1 MPRLEHLRRA
11 SFFTLFPL
19 VVGAF
24 AVFIAS
30 VSAYVPFQQARRIA
44 GQQAVD
50 RAADKASVGANLLH
64 EQQRSLAS
72 FARATALQ
80 LGDTGDGPGDVT
92 ALDGFIAGLSR
103 ELEPA
108 SGGPGAPM
116 SATPAQGC
124 LPASPIP
131 AAPEGCGAGVLGVT
145 RAVGGSPA
153 SALLARA
160 GAVLGPDLALSRWLT
175 REAVSPPPFAGN
187 PDDGVPWMFASS
199 VVHTPSGRS
208 TALTVVVAQ
217 PNIVDDLALE
227 LRSAGTD
234 QPQVGIVHGGRY
246 VVGGR
251 IAGRLVS
258 PGDTLQPEL
267 ASAVSDTGAA
277 ATDLDGSRYA
287 VAASLLGNGDRL
299 LLVSPVVSDPGAL
312 ITPGLVISWASI
324 VIILV
329 LVTGHFFTRHWQMLK
344 GAEARAAVASHLD
357 APRPLADRL
366 EAVCRQLRTTTR
378 AASALVVIGGDDVV
392 RPYVCHVGLDAPD
405 AGRLLEGG
413 GPLAAVAEMRRRRTV
428 EMAAPADS
436 EEARCGIRR
445 LCAAPLLMGSG
456 MYGVVAIADRPR
468 GFIDADRA
476 QLSDAAE
483 RLALAVERDRILSV
497 RTIEASTD
505 ALTGLPNRRSLVE
518 HLDRQLAIA
527 ERARAPLSVLMLD
540 LDRLKEI
547 NDTHG
552 HAAGDAALRAF
563 ARTLSS
569 TIRRSDLA
577 ARLSGDEFVIVMA
590 NTRGRDARE
599 VAEKIRAA
607 VAAVELPVGAS
618 GTTVRLGVS
627 IGGAAFPEVRGG
639 GAERLLERADAALY
653 AAKRDGRDRVRFN
666 HGRISAA

>member
-1 MPRLEHLRRA
+1 MRRPELLRRA
-11 SFFTLFPL
+11 SFFTLLPL

-50 RAADKASVGANLLH
+50 RAADKASVGANLLL
-64 EQQRSLAS
+64 EQQRSLTA

-80 LGDTGDGPGDVT
+80 LGDTGDGPGDVV
-92 ALDGFIAGLSR
+92 ALDRVIADLSR

-108 SGGPGAPM
+108 AGGPGTPA
-116 SATPAQGC
+116 STAPAQGC
-124 LPASPIP
+124 LPTPPLP
-131 AAPEGCGAGVLGVT
+131 AVPQGCGAGVLGIT
-145 RAVGGSPA
+145 RAVHGSAA
-153 SALLARA
+153 STLLARA
-160 GAVLGPDLALSRWLT
+160 GAVLGPDLALSRWLL
-175 REAVSPPPFAGN
+175 REAVAPPRFAGN
-187 PDDGVPWMFASS
+187 PDDGVPWMFATYA
-199 VVHTPSGRS
+199 VHTPAGRDTGLS
-208 TALTVVVAQ
+208 VVVAQ

-234 QPQVGIVHGGRY
+234 QPQVAIVHGDHY
-246 VVGGR
+246 VLGGR
-251 IAGRLVS
+251 IAGRLVAA
-258 PGDTLQPEL
+258 GEALQPAL
-267 ASAVSDTGAA
+267 ASAVVDTGAST
-277 ATDLDGSRYA
+277 TDLDGGRYA
-287 VAASLLGNGDRL
+287 VAASLLGDGNRL

-344 GAEARAAVASHLD
+344 GAEARAAVATHLD
-357 APRPLADRL
+357 AARPLAERL
-366 EAVCRQLRTTTR
+366 EAVCRQLTTTTR
-378 AASALVVIGGDDVV
+378 AAAALVVIGGDELP
-392 RPYVCHVGLDAPD
+392 RPYVCHVGLDRPD
-405 AGRLLEGG
+405 AQLLLDGD
-413 GPLAAVAEMRRRRTV
+413 GPLALVARLRRRRTV
-428 EMAAPADS
+428 DITVPVES
-436 EEARCGIRR
+436 EEARCGVRR

-456 MYGVVAIADRPR
+456 LRGLVAIADRPR
-468 GFIDADRA
+468 GFIEADRV

-518 HLDRQLAIA
+518 HLERQLAIA

-552 HAAGDAALRAF
+552 HAAGDEALRVF
-563 ARTLSS
+563 ARTLSA

-577 ARLSGDEFVIVMA
+577 ARLAGDEFVIVMA

-607 VAAVELPVGAS
+607 VAAVEVPVGPS
-618 GTTVRLGVS
+618 GDPVRLGVS

-653 AAKRDGRDRVRFN
+653 EAKRDGRDRVRFD
-666 HGRISAA
+666 HGRVSAA

>member
-1 MPRLEHLRRA
+1 VRRPELLRRA

-50 RAADKASVGANLLH
+50 RAADKASVGANLLL
-64 EQQRSLAS
+64 EQQRSLTA

-80 LGDTGDGPGDVT
+80 LADTGDAPSDVS

-103 ELEPA
+103 ELEPQPVG
-108 SGGPGAPM
+108 SGTPQGT
-116 SATPAQGC
+116 TPAQGC
-124 LPASPIP
+124 PPTPPLPAV
-131 AAPEGCGAGVLGVT
+131 PEGCGAGVLAITG
-145 RAVGGSPA
+145 AVDGSAA
-153 SALLARA
+153 STLLARA
-160 GAVLGPDLALSRWLT
+160 GAVLGPDLALTRWMT
-175 REAVSPPPFAGN
+175 GEAAAAPPFAGN
-187 PDDGVPWMFASS
+187 PDDNVPWMFASS
-199 VVHTPSGRS
+199 PVRTPAG
-208 TALTVVVAQ
+208 ALTGLAVVAAQ

-234 QPQVGIVHGGRY
+234 QPQVAIVHDDRY

-251 IAGRLVS
+251 IAGRLVA
-258 PGDTLQPEL
+258 PGERLQPEL
-267 ASAVSDTGAA
+267 ASAAVGTAA
-277 ATDLDGSRYA
+277 STSDLDGGRYA
-287 VAASLLGNGDRL
+287 VATSLLDGGDRL

-344 GAEARAAVASHLD
+344 GAEARAAVATHLD
-357 APRPLADRL
+357 AARPLPERL
-366 EAVCRQLRTTTR
+366 EAVCRQLTATTR
-378 AASALVVIGGDDVV
+378 AAAALVVIGGDHLP
-392 RPYVCHVGLDAPD
+392 RPYVCHVGLDRPD
-405 AGRLLEGG
+405 AQRLLDGD
-413 GPLAAVAEMRRRRTV
+413 GPLALVSRLRRRRTV
-428 EMAAPADS
+428 DIAVPPES

-456 MYGVVAIADRPR
+456 MRGLVAIADRPR
-468 GFIDADRA
+468 GFIDADRV

-505 ALTGLPNRRSLVE
+505 SLTGLPNRRSLVE
-518 HLDRQLAIA
+518 HLERQLAIA

-552 HAAGDAALRAF
+552 HAAGDEALRAF
-563 ARTLSS
+563 ARTLSA

-577 ARLSGDEFVIVMA
+577 ARLAGDEFVIVMA

-607 VAAVELPVGAS
+607 VAAVELRVGPS
-618 GTTVRLGVS
+618 EVPVRLGVS

-653 AAKRDGRDRVRFN
+653 EAKRDGRDRVRFD
-666 HGRISAA
+666 HGRVSAA